1 MKHVNASTNEIEKII
16 SNREFQVDFDNASK
30 DEGSKEAMEKP
41 FTLDEIKKQNKNQKF
56 NVYEHF
62 STMAKNNTSMSY
74 NNLLQPMFYS

>member
-1 MKHVNASTNEIEKII
+1 MKHVNAFANEIEKIV
-16 SNREFQVDFDNASK
+16 SNQEFQIDFNNASK

-41 FTLDEIKKQNKNQKF
+41 FTLDEVLKCNKKQKF

-62 STMAKNNTSMSY
+62 STMAKNNISMCY